1 MRTELECRLRQAHPQ
16 LFRHHRVDPLAVPI
30 GRGIETDDGWY
41 ELIDRLCTRLDEELA
56 RTPDPAF
63 EFEQVKQKF
72 GVLRVYT
79 TPTANARLTE
89 LIADAV
95 GESRTT
101 CEPCGASGAALVTLA
116 GVMRTLCEACR
127 PKSG

>member
-1 MRTELECRLRQAHPQ
+1 MRTELEQRLRQAHPQ
-16 LFRHHRVDPLAVPI
+16 LFRLLRVDPLAVPI

-41 ELIDRLCTRLDEELA
+41 ELLDRLCSRLDEELA

-63 EFEQVKQKF
+63 AFEQVKQKF

-79 TPTANARLTE
+79 TPTANARLTG
-89 LIADAV
+89 LITDAV

-101 CEPCGASGAALVTLA
+101 CEPCGATGATLVTHA
-116 GVMRTLCEACR
+116 GTMRTLCEACR